1 MQRNQH
7 QPEGRRALSTMIYL
21 FGSMKRTGY
30 ATQHTLA
37 SSGGGSAAPWS
48 PPSFFSGVKYFY
60 GGPGTISTC
69 HCCKRSQT
77 SFTASLMRKTSPW
90 DPTFLSP
97 SNYRFDPLETLWK
110 STQAL
115 CPFFFLDREER
126 YEIAIGSL
134 ILPTSTTFRRSLL
147 HTRTLCHQSRRFLA
161 EVFRAFADGQGLGT
175 TMNRI
180 TMFANMNEMNHLT
193 QENICTFSKM
203 PPIFGLIW
211 TGLPYQS
218 AAGSPYL
225 VNSCLISSAPPLQTR
240 RR

>member
-1 MQRNQH
+1 
-7 QPEGRRALSTMIYL
+7 MIYV

-37 SSGGGSAAPWS
+37 SSGGGGAAPWS
-48 PPSFFSGVKYFY
+48 PPSFFSGVY

-77 SFTASLMRKTSPW
+77 SFTASLMRKTFPW

-134 ILPTSTTFRRSLL
+134 ILPTSTTFRRSF
-147 HTRTLCHQSRRFLA
+147 HHTTRTLCHQLCRSLA
-161 EVFRAFADGQGLGT
+161 EVFRAFADGQGLGPLRQLHHQSRLTQPSRVSNTTNHICHLPT
-175 TMNRI
+175 TMNR
-180 TMFANMNEMNHLT
+180 
-193 QENICTFSKM
+193 
-203 PPIFGLIW
+203 
-211 TGLPYQS
+211 
-218 AAGSPYL
+218 
-225 VNSCLISSAPPLQTR
+225 TR
-240 RR
+240 C